1 MDSIDV
7 VTEVK
12 TEEATPA
19 DIQRGY
25 DAVANPEKAHE
36 EAIEPTA
43 TETPPE
49 NQELVELRAQLGKI
63 PGVLKQLDDVN
74 GRYGRLTQRFEEL
87 QTRLA
92 TPATTQHAANET
104 AVDVEEML
112 KEVKES
118 FGDEELYQG
127 LKSAFSKMAAN
138 KGVDAESVGA
148 LVKERLVSE
157 RKAEFDSALTQVTER
172 HPDFYEAKGSLEFK
186 SWTQT
191 LSARDRSML
200 SRSEDPDYIIEMMDE
215 FKSWHTAEAEK
226 QAEKPAPSIH
236 QKNKSRLEAAVLPTD
251 GTKPPT
257 KGEPD
262 PKASIR
268 AGYERVAGA
277 RMR

>member
-1 MDSIDV
+1 MEPIV
-7 VTEVK
+7 VDAEIK

-25 DAVANPEKAHE
+25 DAIANPEKAHE
-36 EAIEPTA
+36 EAAALA

-49 NQELVELRAQLGKI
+49 NAELVDLRAQVGKI
-63 PGVLKQLDDVN
+63 PDVLKQLNDVN

-92 TPATTQHAANET
+92 TPATTQRAANET

-112 KEVKES
+112 KEVKDS
-118 FGDEELYQG
+118 FGDDELYQG
-127 LKSAFSKMAAN
+127 LKSAFSKMASN
-138 KGVDAESVGA
+138 KGVDAESIGT
-148 LVKERLVSE
+148 LVKERLDAE

-172 HPDFYEAKGSLEFK
+172 HPDFFTVKDTPDFK
-186 SWTQT
+186 AWKET
-191 LSARDRSML
+191 LPARERAMFG
-200 SRSEDPDYIIEMMDE
+200 RSEDPDYVGDMLDE
-215 FKSWHTAEAEK
+215 FKSWQTTEAAK
-226 QAEKPAPSIH
+226 LVEKPAPH

-251 GTKPPT
+251 GSKPPT
-257 KGEPD
+257 KGD
-262 PKASIR
+262 PNPKDSIR